1 MRGWQLLF
9 CGIFK
14 MRTSAIIFVTKN
26 MKAMR
31 RPFFSLLGAM
41 FAIIEP
47 AMPYML
53 ICTLA
58 IFYDCYTAWQLDR
71 RVRAKYGSDAPKHTG
86 KFKSSHFGR
95 VILTL
100 VKVYALIILAY
111 FIQLYI
117 TIGMPIDM
125 TKVAAGAVCFWQI
138 WSILENES
146 SCNNATWARLAQRI
160 LVDKTERHL
169 GVDLSELKKARD
181 NELEGV

>member
-1 MRGWQLLF
+1 MKTLF
-9 CGIFK
+9 RPLF
-14 MRTSAIIFVTKN
+14 TS
-26 MKAMR
+26 
-31 RPFFSLLGAM
+31 LGAM
-41 FAIIEP
+41 IAIIEP
-47 AMPYML
+47 AVPYML

-71 RVRAKYGSDAPKHTG
+71 RVRAKYGSNAPRHTG

-95 VILTL
+95 VIYTL
-100 VKVYALIILAY
+100 IKVYALIILAY
-111 FIQLYI
+111 FIEQYI

-169 GVDLSELKKARD
+169 GIDLSELKKARIKETED
-181 NELEGV
+181 V